1 MSAESKRNTPHMVVA
16 VKGLLVRE
24 GRALIMR
31 RSAGNHTAPGMWEF
45 PGGKLEFGEAIRDAL
60 RREIAEE
67 TGLAATVGQLLY
79 AESVMVSP
87 TRQVIAINH
96 LCTAGQE
103 EVRLSFEHQ
112 AYLWATR
119 GEMLAHLDGD
129 ILNNLHRNRVFDIV
143 PLLE

>member
-1 MSAESKRNTPHMVVA
+1 MSAENKKTTPHMVVA

-31 RSAGNHTAPGMWEF
+31 RSNGDHTAPGMWEF

-60 RREIAEE
+60 RREISEE

-79 AESVMVSP
+79 AESVLVSP
-87 TRQVIAINH
+87 VRQVIAINH
-96 LCTAGQE
+96 LCTANEG
-103 EVRLSFEHQ
+103 EVELSFEHQ
-112 AYLWATR
+112 AFMWATKA
-119 GEMLAHLDGD
+119 EMESHLDGD